1 MGSKSQ
7 TTYARI
13 STILFV
19 GSFCAAVLL
28 ALGLGMLLLG
38 PYSQDDLAGMV
49 GSSSPQLSAL
59 LNGEPAAILSLGILV
74 MMMTPFLRVVAAA
87 FSFLREK
94 DFKYAAVGFG
104 VMVILL
110 FTIVPS
116 LL

>member
-1 MGSKSQ
+1 MKRNNE

-13 STILFV
+13 SVILFV

-38 PYSQDDLAGMV
+38 PYSPDDLAGTV
-49 GSSSPQLSAL
+49 ASSSPQLSAL

-74 MMMTPFLRVVAAA
+74 MMLTPFLRVAAA
-87 FSFLREK
+87 VFSFALEK

-104 VMVILL
+104 VMAILL

-116 LL
+116 LF